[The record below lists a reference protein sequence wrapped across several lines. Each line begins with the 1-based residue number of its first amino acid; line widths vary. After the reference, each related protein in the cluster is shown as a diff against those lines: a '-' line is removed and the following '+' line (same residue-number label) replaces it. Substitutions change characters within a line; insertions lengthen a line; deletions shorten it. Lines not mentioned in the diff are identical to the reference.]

1 LFEFSWLIALAVF
14 LSQSEGS
21 LPLVIATL
29 SVTLIAFYRFCYD
42 QFSRTMGVSLDVYG
56 RFERA
61 FRRVA
66 GRRNIYNVYILIGV
80 LFGMPFYSLIG
91 ILFHSALTAVVY
103 ASRAAIH
110 LHAIDKKGSQAC

>member
-1 LFEFSWLIALAVF
+1 
-14 LSQSEGS
+14 
-21 LPLVIATL
+21 
-29 SVTLIAFYRFCYD
+29 
-42 QFSRTMGVSLDVYG
+42 MGVSLDVYG

-80 LFGMPFYSLIG
+80 LLGMPLYSLIA

-110 LHAIDKKGSQAC
+110 MHAIDKKEQ